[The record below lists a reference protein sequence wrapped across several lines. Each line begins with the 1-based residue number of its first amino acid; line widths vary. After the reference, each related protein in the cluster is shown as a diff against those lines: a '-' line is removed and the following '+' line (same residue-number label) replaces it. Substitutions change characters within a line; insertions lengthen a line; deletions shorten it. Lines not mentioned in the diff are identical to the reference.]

1 MLTRQADM
9 LDSQIDRLV
18 YELYGFM
25 ARDGLKPA
33 GARMRRSRLT
43 EEDTSASLSARIRV
57 VEGKEIINGGD

>member
-1 MLTRQADM
+1 M
-9 LDSQIDRLV
+9 LDGQIDRLV

-33 GARMRRSRLT
+33 GARMRRSRLM

-57 VEGKEIINGGD
+57 VEEKG